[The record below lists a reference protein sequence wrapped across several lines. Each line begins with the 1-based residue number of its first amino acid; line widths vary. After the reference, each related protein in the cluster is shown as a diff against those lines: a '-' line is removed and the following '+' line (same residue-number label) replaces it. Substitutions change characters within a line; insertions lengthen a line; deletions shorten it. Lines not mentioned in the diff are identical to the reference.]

1 MARRRVTP
9 QSVAEQHVISGTDQ
23 TAMLDVKYIN
33 PTKGRGV
40 FALSPFQKRDFV
52 VEYRGQLIDLEESER
67 GRRIYNAKCLG
78 FMFDFMW
85 HGKKW
90 CIDAAME
97 DGSLGRLVNDDHVH
111 PNCRMKRILVGR
123 KPHLCLF
130 AVRDIHSGE
139 EITYDYGDDNWPWR
153 EKADGDSPDEAVENP
168 VMQQEEV
175 SPPSLQ
181 ADGDSP
187 NEAVENPVMQQEEVS
202 PPSLQA
208 DGDSPNEAVEN
219 PVMQQEEVSP
229 PSLQSGSGDSFVKDL
244 ENSSFVCSSSMVLQH
259 KKVFE
264 KAKSTLVTY
273 SDSSESAISSSTKE
287 DVPPSTMQSK
297 EKIPFGLDLSDSSM
311 KHGED
316 DARQMIVPRLRRT
329 KSIFCEV

>member
-202 PPSLQA
+202 PPSLQ
-208 DGDSPNEAVEN
+208 
-219 PVMQQEEVSP
+219 
-229 PSLQSGSGDSFVKDL
+229 SGSGDSFVKDL

>member
-168 VMQQEEV
+168 VMQQEE
-175 SPPSLQ
+175 
-181 ADGDSP
+181 
-187 NEAVENPVMQQEEVS
+187 
-202 PPSLQA
+202 A